1 MADFPSTGPGRP
13 HGLSSNGVLQVSQKA
28 LMIAGPL
35 TDADVTELLNTL
47 RKIEQRTQGQ
57 IYRAVILDI
66 EREPTTAEMQER
78 IELVFQPTQDWNPRF
93 LMIPKAEAV

>member
-1 MADFPSTGPGRP
+1 M
-13 HGLSSNGVLQVSQKA
+13 SQKA

-35 TDADVTELLNTL
+35 TDSDVTELLNTL

-66 EREPTTAEMQER
+66 EREPTIAEMQER
-78 IELVFQPTQDWNPRF
+78 IGLVFQPTPDGYPRF
-93 LMIPKAEAV
+93 LTIPKAEEV